1 MMKNKE
7 LVLPRN
13 VPPENFQSN
22 LTLYTQR
29 RHSGC
34 SPCDTC
40 GPGARS
46 AGLAALCVILLGSLI
61 FTCLLVVNTP
71 LVMPGKKR

>member
-22 LTLYTQR
+22 LTLYTHR

-34 SPCDTC
+34 STCDTC
-40 GPGARS
+40 GSGVRS
-46 AGLAALCVILLGSLI
+46 AGLAALCVFLLSTLI

-71 LVMPGKKR
+71 LVTPGKKR

>member
-29 RHSGC
+29 RHSGF
-34 SPCDTC
+34 SSCDNC
-40 GPGARS
+40 GPGART
-46 AGLAALCVILLGSLI
+46 AGLAALCVFLLSSLI

-71 LVMPGKKR
+71 LLADGKKP

>member
-29 RHSGC
+29 RHTGC
-34 SPCDTC
+34 SSCDNC
-40 GPGARS
+40 GPGART
-46 AGLAALCVILLGSLI
+46 AGLTALCVFLLSSLI

-71 LVMPGKKR
+71 LLADGKKP

>member
-29 RHSGC
+29 RHTGC
-34 SPCDTC
+34 SSCDTC
-40 GPGARS
+40 GPGART
-46 AGLAALCVILLGSLI
+46 AGLTALCVFLLSSLI
-61 FTCLLVVNTP
+61 FTCLLVVNTS
-71 LVMPGKKR
+71 LLADGKKP

>member
-1 MMKNKE
+1 MKNKE

-13 VPPENFQSN
+13 VPRENFQSN

-34 SPCDTC
+34 WTCDTC
-40 GPGARS
+40 DSGVRS
-46 AGLAALCVILLGSLI
+46 AGLAALCVFLLSSLI